1 MGLSPVDSVT
11 PLDSTGLHME
21 SIWHT
26 RGTDKNS
33 VQNLLRIWSDLDL
46 VRILSKKIGSN
57 TAISGQKNSEW
68 ILIRSGRSVERPQ
81 CIGYSG
87 ET

>member
-21 SIWHT
+21 SIWNT
-26 RGTDKNS
+26 RGTDKTS

-46 VRILSKKIGSN
+46 VRSDQNWSEFD
-57 TAISGQKNSEW
+57 QKNW
-68 ILIRSGRSVERPQ
+68 L
-81 CIGYSG
+81 
-87 ET
+87 